1 MDANF
6 IVLLCV
12 IAGGLSNTLIQFFST
27 IMRSATPIK
36 FDQKYWAS
44 FGLTMV
50 STVFAALGVFMALP
64 IPADVPTLYVAIPA
78 LLSGYA
84 ISNVVNLGLDTY
96 TSKKIE
102 QAAASPESTVEAKPT
117 PAQTSPSPTASAP
130 LPSLLLKS

>member
-1 MDANF
+1 
-6 IVLLCV
+6 
-12 IAGGLSNTLIQFFST
+12 
-27 IMRSATPIK
+27 
-36 FDQKYWAS
+36 
-44 FGLTMV
+44 MV

-96 TSKKIE
+96 TSRKLN

-130 LPSLLLKS
+130 LPISAS